1 MACLNQLF
9 EREPKAWDQPAQ
21 NAELGDSQSLG
32 SCCFIKFPIFK
43 QPLYHP
49 FTHNS
54 KTIIYIKPW
63 EIPHFRCPRIIPTI
77 PNQLKFFGPIGFMG
91 GQEIGKWK
99 PLRVISSRTRSVNL
113 SARRLRQTSPAEL
126 NGTVHSSHA
135 NARVCGV
142 NSHGTEKQSRDMA
155 LAVEFEGVK
164 VIEIFWK
171 SYLKWLYRMLHWK
184 LMYCLNPSTLSGPC
198 GRSRIL
204 RCGQVPY
211 TSDPVSAKG
220 AAFSAGSA
228 SHEFIISALR
238 LEFWPLTVRSHHIV
252 GLLSWN
258 YRRSC
263 SSWTSAPRSSH
274 DFEPFQPHAGW
285 WLHLRGISLGGKVVE
300 AERLGFWLKSL
311 AFGGWPSA
319 TQFSNYTLNLLATQ

>member
-1 MACLNQLF
+1 
-9 EREPKAWDQPAQ
+9 
-21 NAELGDSQSLG
+21 
-32 SCCFIKFPIFK
+32 
-43 QPLYHP
+43 
-49 FTHNS
+49 
-54 KTIIYIKPW
+54 
-63 EIPHFRCPRIIPTI
+63 
-77 PNQLKFFGPIGFMG
+77 
-91 GQEIGKWK
+91 
-99 PLRVISSRTRSVNL
+99 
-113 SARRLRQTSPAEL
+113 
-126 NGTVHSSHA
+126 
-135 NARVCGV
+135 
-142 NSHGTEKQSRDMA
+142 
-155 LAVEFEGVK
+155 
-164 VIEIFWK
+164 
-171 SYLKWLYRMLHWK
+171 MLHWK
-184 LMYCLNPSTLSGPC
+184 LMYCLNPPTLSGPC

-300 AERLGFWLKSL
+300 AARLGFWLKSL